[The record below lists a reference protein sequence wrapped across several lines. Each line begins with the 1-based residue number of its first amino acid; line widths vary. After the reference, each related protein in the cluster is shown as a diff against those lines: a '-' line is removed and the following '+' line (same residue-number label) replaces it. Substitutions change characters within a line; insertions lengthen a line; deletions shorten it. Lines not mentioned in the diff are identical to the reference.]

1 MSGTHG
7 KNSNTKSRRS
17 AAVPGSK
24 PLRELDAQ
32 QLRVLRSVG
41 REWRRVSAEP
51 EVWRRALPVDPDLGS
66 LPTPAQITPAR
77 FGRVV
82 RVSPF
87 GTTPSGTAPSP
98 AAPAGTPD
106 EGPPA
111 PVAEP
116 RPVAG
121 SRPGTEPRPVDRPRS
136 VYRLRRL
143 LLGPALASTAL
154 ARERMR
160 KLVALPVLSADAL
173 SSVAYGPEAMLAVLV
188 LAGTAGLGYSIP
200 IAATIVFLMLAIG
213 VSYRQTIRAYPR
225 GGGSY
230 IVASDNLGLFPGLT
244 AAAGL
249 MTDYILT
256 VAVSISAGVAAITS
270 ALPSLAS
277 STVLIGVLAILVLL
291 ACNLRGIRQAGAI
304 FAAPTYAFVIAMLAL
319 IVAGLADAADRDFHP
334 VPHPP
339 VNATEALGILLV
351 MRAFASG
358 ATAMTGIEAI
368 SNAVPAFKPVEWRNA
383 RTTLSWMVGLLV
395 VLFAGI
401 IALVHFSGILPRSQE
416 TVLSQLAHLSFGSG
430 PMYVYTQAAT
440 AAVLLLAANT
450 AFNDFPRVLSLLAR
464 DDHAPRLFA
473 RMGDRLA
480 FSNGIILLS
489 VAAGLV
495 YVAFDGR
502 TAALI
507 PLYAVGVFLAFT
519 LSQAGMVVHWW
530 RLRNRHWRKS
540 LLFNATGSL
549 LSAIVLIT
557 AGITK
562 FTEGAWVALVAVGL
576 FLVVTTRI
584 RRHYDTVAAALRLQ
598 RHAIELPHHT
608 ITPRAVVPPRR
619 VEGVDGS
626 PASREPR
633 DARAFDEAERAQGA
647 EGAEEAEEVP
657 EEIRHLSLVPIQ
669 TLDRAGMRALAY
681 AASLQ
686 QPVLVI
692 HVSTGVAEAER
703 FRDQWLLWGDHLP
716 LQELVSPYRAVIAPL
731 VNYIEA
737 LHRQRPDLT
746 LTVILPEIVV
756 SQRRYSALHS
766 RTAPRLRRALRPLRK
781 VVVTT
786 VPFHV

>member
-1 MSGTHG
+1 MSGTRG
-7 KNSNTKSRRS
+7 KTSNTKSTRS
-17 AAVPGSK
+17 AAVPGST
-24 PLRELDAQ
+24 PLRALDAQ
-32 QLRVLRSVG
+32 QLRVLGSVG
-41 REWRRVSAEP
+41 REWRRVSAGP
-51 EVWRRALPVDPDLGS
+51 DVWRRALPVDPDLGS
-66 LPTPAQITPAR
+66 LPTPSQITPAR

-82 RVSPF
+82 PVSPF
-87 GTTPSGTAPSP
+87 GPTAPRIAVP
-98 AAPAGTPD
+98 
-106 EGPPA
+106 PPA
-111 PVAEP
+111 PTTKPTEGTPAGQHP
-116 RPVAG
+116 QAPVQ
-121 SRPGTEPRPVDRPRS
+121 RPRAA
-136 VYRLRRL
+136 YRLRRL
-143 LLGPALASTAL
+143 LLGPALASTAI

-160 KLVALPVLSADAL
+160 KLIALPVLSADAL

-213 VSYRQTIRAYPR
+213 VSYRQTIRAYPH

-230 IVASDNLGLFPGLT
+230 IVASDNLGRVPGLM

-256 VAVSISAGVAAITS
+256 VAVSIAAGVAAITS

-277 STVLIGVLAILVLL
+277 SSVLIGVAAIVVLL

-319 IVAGLADAADRDFHP
+319 IAVGLSDAADRGFHP

-339 VNATEALGILLV
+339 VNATEGLGILLV

-383 RTTLSWMVGLLV
+383 RTTLTWMIVLLIA
-395 VLFAGI
+395 LFAGT
-401 IALVHFSGILPRSQE
+401 IAIVHFSGILPRSDE
-416 TVLSQLAHLSFGSG
+416 TVLSQLAHLNYGSG
-430 PMYVYTQAAT
+430 MMYVFTQAAT

-489 VAAGLV
+489 LAAGLV

-502 TAALI
+502 TASLI

-530 RLRNRHWRKS
+530 RLRDHHWRKS
-540 LLFNATGSL
+540 LLFNAMGAV
-549 LSAIVLIT
+549 LSAVVLIT

-562 FTEGAWVALVAVGL
+562 FTEGAWVALVAVAL
-576 FLVVTTRI
+576 FLFVTTRI

-598 RHAIELPHHT
+598 RHSIELPRRT
-608 ITPRAVVPPRR
+608 IAPRVDVPPQG
-619 VEGVDGS
+619 VESSSD
-626 PASREPR
+626 PRHPR
-633 DARAFDEAERAQGA
+633 DPQAFARTGA
-647 EGAEEAEEVP
+647 AGESEEAEEVP
-657 EEIRHLSLVPIQ
+657 EEIRHFTLVLIE

-692 HVSTGVAEAER
+692 HVSTGVDEAER
-703 FRDQWLLWGDHLP
+703 FRGQWRLWGDHLP

-737 LHRQRPDLT
+737 LHHQRPDLT
-746 LTVILPEIVV
+746 LTVILPEIVMC
-756 SQRRYSALHS
+756 QRRYSALHS
-766 RTAPRLRRALRPLRK
+766 RTAARLRRALRPLRK